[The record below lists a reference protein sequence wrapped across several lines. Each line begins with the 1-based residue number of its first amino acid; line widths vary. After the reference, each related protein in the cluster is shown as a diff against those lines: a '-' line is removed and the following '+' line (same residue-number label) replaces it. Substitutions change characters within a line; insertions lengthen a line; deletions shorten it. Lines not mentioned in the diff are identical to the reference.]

1 MAPPTPTPRPA
12 VRPTTRPTPRPTPA
26 PVPVVPAR
34 PGPVTTRN
42 PTCYRP
48 KNTYSCTVDINR
60 EKRNDGPAVA
70 IAFAAMLGLVA
81 LIVAAV
87 HLARWKVRRQVL
99 KERSVMEAEG
109 KSVDDP
115 DGLVAAVF
123 SGVEIRG
130 ADGVD
135 GGVSEM
141 GQVQAQ
147 SIVQPYGTPSYPMP
161 IPNPYV
167 DPASSK
173 PKEYVD
179 EKAEVGGLSFLP
191 ISSRS
196 ATPPEGTPT
205 RTHSSLSLSM
215 ASTLTVDNIVNTN
228 IDHPATTNANS
239 NVPGPREERMLADQE
254 QQLDCALDLMR
265 RLPPQNTEEN
275 LASLMT
281 LLPDLHEDLLSSID
295 QPLKVQT
302 CAKSGKEYL
311 LCDYNRDSNSYR
323 SPWSNEFSPP
333 LADATYPSAKLRKL
347 EIAANDA
354 FDTYRELYFEGG
366 VSSAYFWDLEDGA
379 FAGVVLIKKIGDGK
393 GRAKGAWDSIHIFEA
408 QEKARNAHYKLTS
421 TVMLYMLSSKN
432 ELGDMNLSGSMT
444 RQAEMDGIVDDP
456 SMHIAN
462 IGRMI
467 EDMETKMRHLLKD
480 VYFGK
485 TKDTVND
492 LRSIESL
499 AKVRKQQELQRE
511 IASKLQARQQ

>member
-1 MAPPTPTPRPA
+1 
-12 VRPTTRPTPRPTPA
+12 
-26 PVPVVPAR
+26 
-34 PGPVTTRN
+34 
-42 PTCYRP
+42 
-48 KNTYSCTVDINR
+48 
-60 EKRNDGPAVA
+60 
-70 IAFAAMLGLVA
+70 
-81 LIVAAV
+81 
-87 HLARWKVRRQVL
+87 
-99 KERSVMEAEG
+99 
-109 KSVDDP
+109 
-115 DGLVAAVF
+115 
-123 SGVEIRG
+123 
-130 ADGVD
+130 
-135 GGVSEM
+135 
-141 GQVQAQ
+141 
-147 SIVQPYGTPSYPMP
+147 
-161 IPNPYV
+161 
-167 DPASSK
+167 
-173 PKEYVD
+173 
-179 EKAEVGGLSFLP
+179 
-191 ISSRS
+191 
-196 ATPPEGTPT
+196 
-205 RTHSSLSLSM
+205 
-215 ASTLTVDNIVNTN
+215 
-228 IDHPATTNANS
+228 
-239 NVPGPREERMLADQE
+239 
-254 QQLDCALDLMR
+254 
-265 RLPPQNTEEN
+265 
-275 LASLMT
+275 MT
-281 LLPDLHEDLLSSID
+281 LLPELSEDLLSSID

-302 CAKSGKEYL
+302 CDKTGKEYL

-366 VSSAYFWDLEDGA
+366 VSSAYFWDLDDGA
-379 FAGVVLIKKIGDGK
+379 FAGVILIKKIGDGK
-393 GRAKGAWDSIHIFEA
+393 GRSKGAWDSIHIFEV
-408 QEKARNAHYKLTS
+408 QEKARNAHYQLTS